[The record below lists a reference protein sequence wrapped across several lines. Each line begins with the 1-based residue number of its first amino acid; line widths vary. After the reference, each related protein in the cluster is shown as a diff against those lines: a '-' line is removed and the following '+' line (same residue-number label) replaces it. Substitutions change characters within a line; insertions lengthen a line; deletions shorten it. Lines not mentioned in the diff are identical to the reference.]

1 MTPRVW
7 RVVGSHALAAIGM
20 GLPWPM
26 LLVLVDGAGSHL
38 LLGVAGAARLAPY
51 VALSWL
57 SGRLADRRERAG
69 IVRLSVW
76 ARVGLL
82 AACAVAMAAGAHL
95 AAVVAATLAVV
106 AGTPAYPALAAGMP
120 QLAGAA
126 SARATSLLV
135 TVEVGSFVVGPAL
148 GGLLVGRAPVGA
160 AAAVGAGACVVAGL
174 LFRGTV
180 LPAPVSDGAA
190 AGAGADA
197 VAATGVP
204 GVWRVVRAN
213 RSARH
218 ALVVVATVNAAL
230 STIGLVLIEL
240 AEHVWETG
248 VQGFGVATAVLGF
261 GALAA
266 PALAGSRPMTS
277 ARGCLLVMAGA
288 VAFVGLL
295 PGSGA
300 LVALATV
307 GAVSTCC
314 ENVATGVIQACVPDT
329 RRASVLGLADSVMV
343 GAALLAAL
351 AAPWLAGL
359 LGAVPLVLAVA
370 LGTAVLGLI
379 QARRPGSH
387 GIPTSEPHPLPR
399 GMTGDLQVWERSIS

>member
-1 MTPRVW
+1 
-7 RVVGSHALAAIGM
+7 M

-248 VQGFGVATAVLGF
+248 VQGFAGAASAPKPSTAV
-261 GALAA
+261 
-266 PALAGSRPMTS
+266 AGSRPMTS